1 MIAPIHLSDEHTPQ
15 PIPPVNDD
23 DDDDDDMSKPGS
35 GGGNIDPDDDEGG
48 SDDED
53 DDDDDETQWALP
65 PSTPSTCAVIGR
77 LSCRRASP

>member
-15 PIPPVNDD
+15 PIPPVDD
-23 DDDDDDMSKPGS
+23 DDDDDEKSKPGS

-65 PSTPSTCAVIGR
+65 TSTPPTCAVIAR